1 MDTKDKEINENFETV
16 SNEQVKSGVVDNT
29 QEKDSKKI
37 EKKKNIK
44 KKRVAMR
51 RASADRGIVGLLVAI
66 LAVSTCL
73 LVVALVGMMGVVTD
87 MQNQPL
93 VEQTTL
99 VVGDNTNNNII
110 DNNVQ
115 NNNVVTPTS
124 PQVQNNNVVVPNVD
138 VTQPQNVETTVVQM
152 DTPVVPDNNANQDAA
167 NSNNNSTVPQ
177 SDAEWLEFFNTALN
191 KLKTDGPALT
201 KEKQVVTSDIQLS
214 NPLGNTIVSAVKSQL
229 LSEELV
235 TTPIAK
241 GDKAA
246 AIANISPDGKN
257 YVSTLTMSDIKSITH
272 TTDSNGNYV
281 ITINA
286 PEMTNPEVS
295 GPYGKVFIFLTVDE
309 VMESYA
315 PDIGATV
322 ERSKVKLL
330 FSDCSATATISPD
343 GKVIAY
349 ETTLNINMILQDAKI
364 AVITTDVDAKL
375 LSKTHYKNISW

>member
-1 MDTKDKEINENFETV
+1 MSIEENKTTKKA
-16 SNEQVKSGVVDNT
+16 SSYSKSSSDG
-29 QEKDSKKI
+29 K
-37 EKKKNIK
+37 
-44 KKRVAMR
+44 
-51 RASADRGIVGLLVAI
+51 IVGLLVGI
-66 LAVSTCL
+66 LAVGICL
-73 LVVALVGMMGVVTD
+73 LGVSVAGMVNVSKA
-87 MQNQPL
+87 P
-93 VEQTTL
+93 VAETT
-99 VVGDNTNNNII
+99 TTPI
-110 DNNVQ
+110 VQ
-115 NNNVVTPTS
+115 ND
-124 PQVQNNNVVVPNVD
+124 QYVQNDVPVVNDQNVA
-138 VTQPQNVETTVVQM
+138 TTAPQNT
-152 DTPVVPDNNANQDAA
+152 DAPATPD
-167 NSNNNSTVPQ
+167 SNNSTPSNTSAPQ
-177 SDAEWLEFFNTALN
+177 TDAEWLAFFNTALN

-201 KEKQVVTSDIQLS
+201 KEKQVVTSDIKLS
-214 NPLGNTIVSAVKSQL
+214 NPLGNSVVSVVKDQL
-229 LSEELV
+229 LSEELI

-272 TTDSNGNYV
+272 KTDSNGNYV

-309 VMESYA
+309 VMDSYA

-343 GKVIAY
+343 GKVVAY

-375 LSKTHYKNISW
+375 LSHTEYKNIVW

>member
-1 MDTKDKEINENFETV
+1 MSTEEN
-16 SNEQVKSGVVDNT
+16 K
-29 QEKDSKKI
+29 SKK
-37 EKKKNIK
+37 K
-44 KKRVAMR
+44 
-51 RASADRGIVGLLVAI
+51 ASSYSKSSSDGKIVGLLVGI
-66 LAVSTCL
+66 LAVGVCL
-73 LVVALVGMMGVVTD
+73 LAVSVAGMVNISKAPVAE
-87 MQNQPL
+87 P
-93 VEQTTL
+93 TTQAP
-99 VVGDNTNNNII
+99 VQ
-110 DNNVQ
+110 DNNQ
-115 NNNVVTPTS
+115 DIPNNDVPVI
-124 PQVQNNNVVVPNVD
+124 NNQTEN
-138 VTQPQNVETTVVQM
+138 TTAPQNT
-152 DTPVVPDNNANQDAA
+152 DTPVTPDNN
-167 NSNNNSTVPQ
+167 SNPSNTSAPQ
-177 SDAEWLEFFNTALN
+177 TDAEWLTFFNTALN

-201 KEKQVVTSDIQLS
+201 KEKQVVTTDIQLS
-214 NPLGNTIVSAVKSQL
+214 NPLGQTVVAVAKDQL
-229 LSEELV
+229 LDEELV

-272 TTDSNGNYV
+272 KTDSNGNYV

-286 PEMTNPEVS
+286 PEMTNPDVS

-375 LSKTHYKNISW
+375 LSKTKYKDIVW

>member
-1 MDTKDKEINENFETV
+1 MSTEENKSTKKA
-16 SNEQVKSGVVDNT
+16 SSYSKS
-29 QEKDSKKI
+29 
-37 EKKKNIK
+37 
-44 KKRVAMR
+44 
-51 RASADRGIVGLLVAI
+51 SADGKIVGLLVGI
-66 LAVSTCL
+66 LAVGVCL
-73 LVVALVGMMGVVTD
+73 LGVSIAGMVNISKAPVAETTTQSPVQNEQNIQNDVPVIN
-87 MQNQPL
+87 NQP
-93 VEQTTL
+93 
-99 VVGDNTNNNII
+99 
-110 DNNVQ
+110 
-115 NNNVVTPTS
+115 
-124 PQVQNNNVVVPNVD
+124 
-138 VTQPQNVETTVVQM
+138 ETTTASQNT
-152 DTPVVPDNNANQDAA
+152 DTPVTPDNNPDS
-167 NSNNNSTVPQ
+167 SNTSAPQ
-177 SDAEWLEFFNTALN
+177 TDAEWLAFFNTALN

-201 KEKQVVTSDIQLS
+201 KEKQVVTTDIQLS
-214 NPLGNTIVSAVKSQL
+214 NPLGQTVVSVAKDKL

-272 TTDSNGNYV
+272 KTDSNGNYV

-286 PEMTNPEVS
+286 PEMTNPDVS

-375 LSKTHYKNISW
+375 LSKTQYKNIVW

>member
-1 MDTKDKEINENFETV
+1 MSIEENKNTKKP
-16 SNEQVKSGVVDNT
+16 SSYSKSSSDG
-29 QEKDSKKI
+29 K
-37 EKKKNIK
+37 
-44 KKRVAMR
+44 
-51 RASADRGIVGLLVAI
+51 IVGLLVGI
-66 LAVSTCL
+66 LAVGICL
-73 LVVALVGMMGVVTD
+73 LGVSVAGMVNVSKAPVAETTTSPII
-87 MQNQPL
+87 QNDQY
-93 VEQTTL
+93 
-99 VVGDNTNNNII
+99 
-110 DNNVQ
+110 VQ
-115 NNNVVTPTS
+115 NDVPVVND
-124 PQVQNNNVVVPNVD
+124 QNIA
-138 VTQPQNVETTVVQM
+138 TTAPQNT
-152 DTPVVPDNNANQDAA
+152 DTPATPD
-167 NSNNNSTVPQ
+167 SNNSTPSNTSAPQ
-177 SDAEWLEFFNTALN
+177 TDAEWLAFFNTALN

-201 KEKQVVTSDIQLS
+201 KEKQVVTTDIQLS
-214 NPLGNTIVSAVKSQL
+214 NPLGNTVVSAVKSQL
-229 LSEELV
+229 LDEELI

-272 TTDSNGNYV
+272 KTDSNGNYV

-309 VMESYA
+309 VMDSYA

-343 GKVIAY
+343 GKVISY

-375 LSKTHYKNISW
+375 LSKTKYINIQW

>member
-1 MDTKDKEINENFETV
+1 M
-16 SNEQVKSGVVDNT
+16 S
-29 QEKDSKKI
+29 I
-37 EKKKNIK
+37 EKQGFNEVSEKTFDSEVSYKEKNKKDLAK
-44 KKRVAMR
+44 KKKKKVASYSR
-51 RASADRGIVGLLVAI
+51 SSADRSMIGLLIAI
-66 LAVSTCL
+66 LAVSLCL
-73 LVVALVGMMGVVTD
+73 LCVSVVGMIGVSSGVNTPPVAEQTPQTPVVD
-87 MQNQPL
+87 QTPQNNVPVINNQP
-93 VEQTTL
+93 ENTTA
-99 VVGDNTNNNII
+99 
-110 DNNVQ
+110 
-115 NNNVVTPTS
+115 
-124 PQVQNNNVVVPNVD
+124 PQIS
-138 VTQPQNVETTVVQM
+138 
-152 DTPVVPDNNANQDAA
+152 DTPVVTPPADVQNNTP
-167 NSNNNSTVPQ
+167 SNAPQ
-177 SDAEWLEFFNTALN
+177 TDAEWLEFFNTALN

-201 KEKQVVTSDIQLS
+201 KEKQVVTSDIKLS
-214 NPLGNTIVSAVKSQL
+214 NPLGNTVVSVVKDQL
-229 LSEELV
+229 LSEELI

-375 LSKTHYKNISW
+375 LSKTHYKNIVW